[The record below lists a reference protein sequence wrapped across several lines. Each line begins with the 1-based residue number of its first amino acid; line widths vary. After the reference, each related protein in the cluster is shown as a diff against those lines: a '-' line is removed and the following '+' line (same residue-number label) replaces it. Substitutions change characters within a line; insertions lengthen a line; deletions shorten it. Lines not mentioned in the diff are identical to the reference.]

1 MGRNKITVIGA
12 GNVGASVAA
21 YASAQELGDLVL
33 VDILDGIPQGKG
45 LDMYETTPV
54 LGVDT
59 RVTGTNDYE
68 QTRDSDV
75 IVVTAGI
82 ARKPGMSRDDLLS
95 TNVRIVSNV
104 AEKAAKVSPNAVMI
118 VISNPLDA
126 MVYTAWKKSGFPPH
140 RVIGMA
146 GVLDTARF
154 RSFLADEIGV
164 SVEDIHALVL
174 GGHGDTMVPLTR
186 YCFVGG
192 VPVTNFIAPDRLEE
206 IVQRTRQG
214 GAEIVGLL
222 KTGSAF
228 YAPAASA
235 VQMARVCAARQE
247 TPSACSRVSQRRVQ
261 PEGPV
266 RGRSRDP
273 GCRWRGKSRGT
284 GTDFRRTDRFREIR
298 GSRAVPDGGCGQVA
312 LTSTLYV
319 ERSSF
324 PGRFGIMVRDC
335 PAIDVESRRRDGLAD
350 GQMGT

>member
-1 MGRNKITVIGA
+1 VARKKITVIGA

-33 VDILDGIPQGKG
+33 VDILEGIPQGKG

-54 LGVDT
+54 LGIDT
-59 RVTGTNDYE
+59 RVLGTNDYAE
-68 QTRDSDV
+68 TKDSDV
-75 IVVTAGI
+75 IIITAGI

-95 TNVRIVSNV
+95 TNVRIVGDV
-104 AEKAAKVSPNAVMI
+104 AEKAAKYSPNAVMI
-118 VISNPLDA
+118 VVSNPLDA
-126 MVYTAWKKSGFPPH
+126 MVYTAWKKSGFKPN

-154 RSFLADEIGV
+154 RTFLADEIGV

-192 VPVTNFIAPDRLEE
+192 VPVTRFLSEARLEE

-235 VQMARVCAARQE
+235 VQMAKSVLLDKKRLLPVAAYL
-247 TPSACSRVSQRRVQ
+247 
-261 PEGPV
+261 
-266 RGRSRDP
+266 
-273 GCRWRGKSRGT
+273 
-284 GTDFRRTDRFREIR
+284 
-298 GSRAVPDGGCGQVA
+298 DG
-312 LTSTLYV
+312 
-319 ERSSF
+319 E
-324 PGRFGIMVRDC
+324 FGEKGIFVGV
-335 PAIDVESRRRDGLAD
+335 PAILGAGGIERVVDLELLPEEKAAFDKSVAAVRTLMKDVDK
-350 GQMGT
+350 MM